1 MEKTKLTKN
10 EYLDSLD
17 PDNLNLEKSDLIN
30 FCHGCI
36 EEWKKNKLGN
46 FKYIVAMELMIGAV
60 RITPEDVMKT
70 VWKKILV
77 WFWDLQFQNALASDD
92 SQLDLFRKIREQKHG
107 SG

>member
-1 MEKTKLTKN
+1 MEKLSRK

-17 PDNLNLEKSDLIN
+17 PDNLNLKKKDLIN
-30 FCHGCI
+30 FCKSCI
-36 EEWKKNKLGN
+36 EEWKKNKIGN

-60 RITPEDVMKT
+60 RITSDDVMKT

-77 WFWDLQFQNALASDD
+77 WFWDLQYKNALSEKE
-92 SQLDLFRKIREQKHG
+92 SMLKELRKIG

>member
-30 FCHGCI
+30 FCHKCI
-36 EEWKKNKLGN
+36 EEWKANKISN
-46 FKYIVAMELMIGAV
+46 FKYIIAMELMIGAV
-60 RITPEDVMKT
+60 RGTPEDVMKK

-77 WFWDLQFQNALASDD
+77 WFWDLQYQNALAEKEGMLRRLSG
-92 SQLDLFRKIREQKHG
+92 LG
-107 SG
+107 SS

>member
-10 EYLDSLD
+10 EYLASLD

-30 FCHGCI
+30 FCNTCI
-36 EEWKKNKLGN
+36 AEWSKNRIGN
-46 FKYIVAMELMIGAV
+46 FKFILSMELIKSGV
-60 RITPEDVMKT
+60 KLTPEDVLKT

-77 WFWDLQFQNALASDD
+77 WFWDLQYKNALADNESM
-92 SQLDLFRKIREQKHG
+92 LKKLREIG

>member
-17 PDNLNLEKSDLIN
+17 PDNLNLTKKDLLD
-30 FCHGCI
+30 FCHSCI
-36 EEWKKNKLGN
+36 DEWKTNRIGN
-46 FKYIVAMELMIGAV
+46 FKFIVAMALILAGV
-60 RITPEDVMKT
+60 KLTSEDVLKA

-77 WFWDLQFQNALASDD
+77 WFWDLQYKNALADNESM
-92 SQLDLFRKIREQKHG
+92 LKKLREIG

>member
-17 PDNLNLEKSDLIN
+17 PDNLNLTKKDLLD
-30 FCHGCI
+30 FCHSCI
-36 EEWKKNKLGN
+36 DEWKANRIGN
-46 FKYIVAMELMIGAV
+46 FKFIVAMELILAGV
-60 RITPEDVMKT
+60 KLTSEDVLKA

-77 WFWDLQFQNALASDD
+77 WFWDLQYKNALADNESM
-92 SQLDLFRKIREQKHG
+92 LKKLRENG